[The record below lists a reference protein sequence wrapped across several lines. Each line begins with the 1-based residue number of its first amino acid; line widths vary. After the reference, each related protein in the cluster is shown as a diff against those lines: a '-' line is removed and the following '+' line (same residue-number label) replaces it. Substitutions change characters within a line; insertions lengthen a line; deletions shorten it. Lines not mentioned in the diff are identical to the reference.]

1 MIPLRYYI
9 PTNLIHNSLHK
20 KKDKELVVVKGDAVI
35 DPGTVVVHLLDTP
48 GHTDW
53 VG

>member
-1 MIPLRYYI
+1 MI
-9 PTNLIHNSLHK
+9 THEADVKSEE
-20 KKDKELVVVKGDAVI
+20 DKELLISLSNTVV